1 MSAKSIGLKSVISV
15 DDTKDYFYPSIQISD
30 DNQIIQ
36 ARESNY
42 ETPAELE
49 AEIDA
54 LELKVATLN
63 TDSQALSTN
72 TSLLKTTL
80 DGVISD
86 VDTIDSTESS
96 INSILNTISQKL
108 DSGDFEPWTPFYAA
122 IDAKTSGIYNQKQS
136 ATDEGTFYSYYF
148 QPDLLGTA
156 DENYEA
162 IQYFPSISYSLP
174 TDTDSV
180 PMLLQWN
187 IQLQFWDSKGDI
199 GFGQVAQAKYIQATG
214 MLGVYLSN
222 VDETTIY
229 YQTKDGNFNYD
240 KDDDDNTIVSG
251 CGSSIIDMP
260 TGNQEVRLGFFVS
273 SHNPNS
279 SDFPI
284 ESITSWIVDIT
295 KQNFNIY
302 SLMRV

>member
-1 MSAKSIGLKSVISV
+1 MSAKSIGLKSVVSV
-15 DDTKDYFYPSIQISD
+15 DDTKDYFFPSVQISD

-36 ARESNY
+36 ARENNY
-42 ETPAELE
+42 ETSADLQT
-49 AEIDA
+49 EIDA
-54 LELKVATLN
+54 LELEVATLN

-80 DGVISD
+80 DGVVSD
-86 VDTIDSTESS
+86 VDTIQTTESS
-96 INSILNTISQKL
+96 ISSILNTISQKL
-108 DSGDFEPWTPFYAA
+108 DSGDFEPWTPFYSA
-122 IDAKTSGIYNQKQS
+122 IDAKTFGVYNQKQE
-136 ATDEGTFYSYYF
+136 APDEGVFYSYYF
-148 QPDLLGTA
+148 QPDLET
-156 DENYEA
+156 DYDYER

-187 IQLQFWDSKGDI
+187 IQLMWWESKG
-199 GFGQVAQAKYIQATG
+199 QAQAKYIQATG

-240 KDDDDNTIVSG
+240 ESDDDNTIVSG
-251 CGSSIIDMP
+251 CGSSIINMP
-260 TGNQEVRLGFFVS
+260 TGNQEVKLGFFVS
-273 SHNPNS
+273 SHNQNS

-284 ESITSWIVDIT
+284 KSITSWIVDIT
-295 KQNFNIY
+295 KQNFNLY